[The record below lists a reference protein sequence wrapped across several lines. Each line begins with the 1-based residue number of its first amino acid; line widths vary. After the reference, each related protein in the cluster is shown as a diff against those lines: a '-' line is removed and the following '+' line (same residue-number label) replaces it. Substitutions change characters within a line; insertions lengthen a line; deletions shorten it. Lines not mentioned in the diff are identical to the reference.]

1 MRILVT
7 FALFCAAIIAL
18 AMQRVRRD
26 AGGRVDTLYFQRLGY
41 IFTFSITTLAVA
53 LMAGLG
59 TQHPLV
65 RVVGMGSAYLSVLHL
80 VFFAYSFPRNVP
92 VPRALVWPA
101 SAFTLV
107 CTALS
112 LYPGALGRLGP
123 ALMHAFMVPYFV
135 ATLYFLRRNWRDA
148 VQPGQ
153 RWPSA
158 PVLLVQASVLVP
170 WLISGVFF
178 GLLPGPLRVL
188 WVTPLTQALVMA
200 VLVVGGIGTAILRYH
215 LFEIRVVMAEVALSV
230 TAAAAFAGYVGLAAE
245 PLLSWLSAHVSRG
258 FAVAFVAAVPPFVF
272 RWGLGALEHHTPRVA
287 TSTDRGA
294 PPPGLIEQTVAES
307 ARTVDP
313 DAVLRTVLDALAV
326 VTGAPVRFLRH
337 GAIPAGP
344 WDDADPALV
353 SLCAAHPRA
362 HYARVHAPEVS
373 PALRDWLHRLDASML
388 VPLRREG
395 VLYGLLVVGPGC
407 HVTHAL
413 VSACV
418 ALADHLALKLE
429 NSALYA
435 EVAEASR
442 ALEES
447 RRLAALGAFAAA
459 LAHDIRTPLTSACM
473 NVQMLRARPDLPASE
488 REPLDIAGDELK
500 RLQKTL
506 DAFLEYAR
514 APKLSPRPI
523 DLREFAEDLLGP
535 LRARHPGASLRLVEA
550 APNAPWDD
558 VSAVHPTAHA
568 THAAHAP
575 EAPAEATPDD
585 DAVWRCD
592 VDEAGLRRAVEHL
605 VDNAVRA
612 SGDQPAEVELVL
624 RHTDDAVHLGVR
636 DHGPGID
643 PALRAQVFEPFFSTR
658 PDSTGLGLAVARKVA
673 RAHGGELHLD
683 PPDALPGTSFTLSL
697 PRKVEASPS
706 A

>member
-41 IFTFSITTLAVA
+41 LFTFSITTLAVA
-53 LMAGLG
+53 LIAGLG
-59 TQHPLV
+59 AEHPLV
-65 RVVGMGSAYLSVLHL
+65 RAVGMGSAFGSVLHL

-92 VPRALVWPA
+92 VPRALSWPA
-101 SAFTLV
+101 GAFALA

-112 LYPGALGRLGP
+112 LYPGPLRHLGP
-123 ALMHAFMVPYFV
+123 TLMLGCMVPYFV

-153 RWPSA
+153 RWPAA

-200 VLVVGGIGTAILRYH
+200 VLVVGGVGTAILRYH

-245 PLLSWLSAHVSRG
+245 PLLSWLSAQVTPG
-258 FAVAFVAAVPPFVF
+258 FAVAFVAAVPPFLF

-294 PPPGLIEQTVAES
+294 PPPGLIERTMAES

-313 DAVLRTVLDALAV
+313 DAVLRTVLDALGV

-344 WDDADPALV
+344 YEDADPALAA
-353 SLCAAHPRA
+353 LCAAHPRA
-362 HYARVHAPEVS
+362 HYARAHAPEV
-373 PALRDWLHRLDASML
+373 PAAVRDWLHRLDASML

-395 VLYGLLVVGPGC
+395 VLYGLLVVGPGYN
-407 HVTHAL
+407 VTHGL

-429 NSALYA
+429 NFSLYA
-435 EVAEASR
+435 EVAEAAR

-447 RRLAALGAFAAA
+447 RRLAALGSFAAA

-473 NVQMLRARPDLPASE
+473 NVQMLRARSDVAESE
-488 REPLDIAGDELK
+488 REHLDIAGNELK

-506 DAFLEYAR
+506 DAFLEFAR
-514 APKLSPRPI
+514 APKLSLRPV
-523 DLREFAEDLLGP
+523 DLREFAEDLVGP
-535 LRARHPGASLRLVEA
+535 LRARYPLATLRIL
-550 APNAPWDD
+550 
-558 VSAVHPTAHA
+558 
-568 THAAHAP
+568 
-575 EAPAEATPDD
+575 EAPALVPQTAASPTAPATAQRPPEA
-585 DAVWRCD
+585 AVWRCD

-612 SGDQPAEVELVL
+612 AGEHPAEVDFVL
-624 RHTDDAVHLGVR
+624 RHTADAVHLAVR

-643 PALRAQVFEPFFSTR
+643 PALRPQVFDPFFSTR
-658 PDSTGLGLAVARKVA
+658 PDSAGLGLAVARKVA

-683 PPDALPGTSFTLSL
+683 APDALPGASFTFSL
-697 PRKVEASPS
+697 PRRVEAHQRPWYPS
-706 A
+706 GP